1 MLFHTHLLLGIL
13 LFLLAKGDLTGNV
26 FLLLFFV
33 LLGSILPDIDE
44 HKSKITQWTGLLGK
58 IVSFLFR
65 HRGLLHSLTFPIVMC
80 VLLGL
85 FWNWNY
91 ALALFMGYIGHLF
104 ADALTP
110 MGIPILYP
118 FTKFRLRG
126 PLRTGSVWEW
136 LVLGML
142 VVVIVRMLLW

>member
-1 MLFHTHLLLGIL
+1 MLFHTHLLFGIL
-13 LFLLAKGDLTGNV
+13 LFLLAKGYLPGNV

-44 HKSKITQWTGLLGK
+44 HKSKITQWSGLLGK

-65 HRGLLHSLTFPIVMC
+65 HRGILHSLTFPIVMC
-80 VLLGL
+80 VLLGW
-85 FWNWNY
+85 FWYWSY
-91 ALALFMGYIGHLF
+91 AFALFVGYAGHLF

-110 MGIPILYP
+110 MGIPIGYP
-118 FTKFRLRG
+118 FTEFRLRG

-136 LVLGML
+136 IVLGML
-142 VVVIVRMLLW
+142 VVVIVRMLFY